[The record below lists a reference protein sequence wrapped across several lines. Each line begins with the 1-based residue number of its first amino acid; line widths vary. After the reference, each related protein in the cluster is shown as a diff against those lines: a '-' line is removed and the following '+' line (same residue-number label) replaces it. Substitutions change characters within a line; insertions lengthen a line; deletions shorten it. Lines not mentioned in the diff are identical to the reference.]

1 MSRKEIIF
9 ASGNEH
15 KIAEVSS
22 MLGTVYVVRG
32 LKEVGILE
40 EIPET
45 APTLEGNASIKSHYL
60 FDRLGCDCFSDD
72 TGLEVEALGGAPGV
86 VSARYAGEGKNS
98 EENMALLLKNMEG
111 ITNRKARFRTVVSL
125 IKNGTEHFFEGEVT
139 GTIRTQKSGCEGFG
153 YDPIFEPDGY
163 STTFAEMSMEE
174 KNELSHRARAIQKL
188 VNFLKNND

>member
-15 KIAEVSS
+15 KIAEVAS
-22 MLGTVYVVRG
+22 MLGDTYVVRG

-45 APTLEGNASIKSHYL
+45 AETLEGNASIKSHYL

-86 VSARYAGEGKNS
+86 KSARYAGEGKNS
-98 EENMALLLKNMEG
+98 EENMALLLKKMEG
-111 ITNRKARFRTVVSL
+111 VTNRKAKFRTVVSL
-125 IKNGTEHFFEGEVT
+125 IQNGVEYLFEGEVC
-139 GTIRTQKSGCEGFG
+139 GTIRTTKSGCEGFG
-153 YDPIFEPDGY
+153 YDPIFEPEGY
-163 STTFAEMSMEE
+163 STTFAEMSMDE
-174 KNELSHRARAIQKL
+174 KNKLSHRARAINKL
-188 VNFLKNND
+188 VDFLKK